1 MIRSSRQAGF
11 SLVEILVGLVL
22 FGLLMLALTGALRAG
37 LFGSARVEAATAAL
51 EQRQTATDVLT
62 SLLRRADPA
71 PDWSGRDARVAFD
84 GARDGLSFVAVL
96 PEGLGG
102 ALGLVRLSV
111 ADGRLIAD
119 TCAAS
124 RAAGQLACRGAAQRS
139 VLAADLSRVTF
150 AYFGQPGSGE
160 GRRWLD
166 TWRDQ
171 PDLPDA
177 VRIAVDSVRGRWP
190 DMILRPA
197 IEVAP

>member
-124 RAAGQLACRGAAQRS
+124 CRRPARLPWRRAAQRS
-139 VLAADLSRVTF
+139 RRRP
-150 AYFGQPGSGE
+150 QP
-160 GRRWLD
+160 RH
-166 TWRDQ
+166 
-171 PDLPDA
+171 
-177 VRIAVDSVRGRWP
+177 
-190 DMILRPA
+190 LRLFRPTRLG
-197 IEVAP
+197 